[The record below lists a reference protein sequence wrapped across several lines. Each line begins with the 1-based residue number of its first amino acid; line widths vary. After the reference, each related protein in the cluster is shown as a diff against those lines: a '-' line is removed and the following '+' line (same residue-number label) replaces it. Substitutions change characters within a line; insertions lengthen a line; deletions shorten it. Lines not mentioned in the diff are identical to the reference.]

1 MTILAIDGSTKSTG
15 WSIFCDGKLIDYGCI
30 TANSTDKIKRIQ
42 KMGTEIA
49 NIINQNP
56 SIEHIVMEEVIPKS
70 GNYDTPKNKNTQRA
84 LMWLQAATAFII
96 HEINPKIEFTYVYPS
111 EWRKKCK
118 IKQGAGIQ
126 RETLKDRDI
135 AFVEKNYNLTV
146 NDDIADAICIGHS
159 FFIEEE
165 SEKKPT
171 KLYWGQ

>member
-30 TANSTDKIKRIQ
+30 TASSTDKIKRIQ

-70 GNYDTPKNKNTQRA
+70 GDYDTPKNKNTQRA

-96 HEINPKIEFTYVYPS
+96 HE
-111 EWRKKCK
+111 

-165 SEKKPT
+165 PEKKPT